1 MTPAD
6 MATARE
12 IPVEQLLPHR
22 PPFLFV
28 SRLVL
33 CEPGHAVA
41 EARIDPSWLWG
52 ARAGTVPRA
61 LMIEILAQTV
71 GAATAYEAM
80 IENRERESGL
90 LVAARRFSFSKDVTA
105 SELLESETWEG
116 RMMKPFGSARGIV
129 RCRGEI
135 VAQGELQFIS
145 LNPDGGITERQG

>member
-1 MTPAD
+1 MTSAGIISP
-6 MATARE
+6 RE
-12 IPVEQLLPHR
+12 IPVERLLPHR

-52 ARAGTVPRA
+52 TEAGTVPRA
-61 LMIEILAQTV
+61 IMIEILAQTV

-80 IENRERESGL
+80 IENRERERGL
-90 LVAARRFSFSKDVTA
+90 LVAARRFSFSKDVAA

-116 RMMKPFGSARGIV
+116 RMMKPFGSARGVV
-129 RCRGEI
+129 RCGGET
-135 VAQGELQFIS
+135 VALGELQFIS
-145 LNPDGGITERQG
+145 LNPDGGITERRG